1 MIATSTTSRP
11 FVDRWLVLIVA
22 CLGAYVVASNTT
34 AVMTALPEIRAE
46 LDLGTLATQ
55 WVVNLYMLCSAVLV
69 AIMGRFSDIFGKLNV
84 FVLGLCVFAAGSIAI
99 LIADDIIPLMIGR
112 VAQGVGAAALMG
124 ASIALVDVTT
134 EKSKRALALGIWAG
148 LVAFGLGAG
157 PLIAGALIEAISWR
171 AVFAIDVVFLAIAAV
186 LCWRIARL
194 ELVPPAE
201 RSTKPVDYLGTG
213 LLIVTLAPFVYGLSD
228 AHVAGWASVQTLGLF
243 AISIAGAAVFVIRE
257 RGAVEPLVYF
267 RFFRHPWY
275 LASTLGIFVNGF
287 ALLSVLYFFNL
298 YAQSAGG
305 LGFTA
310 FAAGAAILPYAV
322 TCFLLSITLPRV
334 LSKTTMRWPITIG
347 MLLIA
352 AGLWLLS
359 RTTAEMTYGDLWWR
373 LIFVGAGMG
382 LTYPL
387 FPIVGLRALPDEHA
401 GQGSGVINMC
411 FYMGLSVALAAGGT
425 VLGKIRQ
432 EAVATTITGLSD
444 APANA
449 LQWVRDL
456 AHGSGSQ
463 LKQALAHFS
472 AADGSQ
478 IEHTLRTVG
487 ASAFSSVMTL
497 FMILALIGAATSFWL
512 IRPHPDE
519 VVAPHPGKQG

>member
-1 MIATSTTSRP
+1 MIETSTTSRP
-11 FVDRWLVLIVA
+11 FVDRWLVLIAA
-22 CLGAYVVASNTT
+22 CLGVFVVASNTT
-34 AVMTALPEIRAE
+34 AVMTALPEIKAE
-46 LDLGTLATQ
+46 LHLSTLVQQ
-55 WVVNLYMLCSAVLV
+55 WVVNIYLLCVAVLV

-84 FVLGLCVFAAGSIAI
+84 FVLGIGIFAAGSIVI
-99 LIADDIIPLMIGR
+99 LIADDIILLMIGR
-112 VAQGVGAAALMG
+112 VGQGVGAAGLMG

-134 EKSKRALALGIWAG
+134 EKSERALALGIWAG

-171 AVFAIDVVFLAIAAV
+171 AVFAVDVVFLAIAAV
-186 LCWRIARL
+186 LCARIARL
-194 ELVPPAE
+194 ELVPRAK

-213 LLIVTLAPFVYGLSD
+213 LLIVTLAPFVYGLSA
-228 AHVAGWASVQTLGLF
+228 AHEAGWTSVQTLGLF
-243 AISIAGAAVFVIRE
+243 AIAIAGAVAFVIRE

-275 LASTLGIFVNGF
+275 LASALGIFVNGF
-287 ALLSVLYFFNL
+287 GLLSVLYFFNL

-334 LSKTTMRWPITIG
+334 LGKTTMRWPITIG

-359 RTTAEMTYGDLWWR
+359 QTTAEMTYSDLWWR

-387 FPIVGLRALPDEHA
+387 FPIIGLRALPDEHA

-432 EAVATTITGLSD
+432 DAVAATITGLPD
-444 APANA
+444 APAGA
-449 LQWVRDL
+449 LQWARDL
-456 AHGSGSQ
+456 VHGSGSQ
-463 LKQALAHFS
+463 VQQALAHFS
-472 AADGSQ
+472 GADGAQ

-487 ASAFSSVMTL
+487 ASAFSDVMTL
-497 FMILALIGAATSFWL
+497 FMFVALIGAATSFWL
-512 IRPHPDE
+512 IRPQPDAAGAPSPDE
-519 VVAPHPGKQG
+519 QR